1 MFRAFIKRMYVYN
14 EDVSPWNI
22 EESNNESDP
31 NEKDNSG
38 SPISSENYLREEF
51 QWLETF
57 LPFMDPMLHLLI
69 RNQLMC
75 NKNI

>member
-1 MFRAFIKRMYVYN
+1 MYVYN

-31 NEKDNSG
+31 NEEDNFG

-51 QWLETF
+51 Q
-57 LPFMDPMLHLLI
+57 
-69 RNQLMC
+69 
-75 NKNI
+75 